1 MGPTPDQIDLIR
13 LYEPALYFSGAPGAP
28 GSERFFPSDAKR
40 YLEHAALYL
49 ANAPFATRANW
60 GTPVAIAGQLGAIN
74 GEAPIFLGQF
84 NEDATPQFP
93 FLETNAG
100 QEHFLDV
107 SGWTPDDTHAN
118 LDNLASLYA
127 TKQSLKDS
135 QFWYHAEFFDTARL
149 RSLFTDLI
157 RSGGMDFSSLF
168 GSTPGNPPVLTNPAL
183 ICYYLFYPA
192 HEESLS
198 GCEYAPGQI
207 VDTAR
212 DFASFAG
219 EWTCIAL
226 LLDRPNATSP
236 YVPKWAGLTNRNV
249 GKTSVKGEE
258 VRSTM
263 RLLPWGAMDLYQVT
277 HPRFF
282 VGRGSHGLYLP
293 GETTPPLSFA
303 DPSAAFCG
311 GATSLTTGP
320 VGAPS
325 PPLYGITIGLLM
337 TKVIAGAASG
347 TGLFGA
353 IGGMLGAAA
362 GLVWGIAEVAHTP
375 RLDGVDPPETPS
387 LQSTTDTVGS
397 DGLVIHPKGLPP
409 VGIGPGNGREWQS
422 DDNVLIGSRHYFF
435 TVDRATQVLW
445 GNDPDGQGY
454 TGRWGADVAQD
465 PQTRRSGMTFP
476 KFWQLFFE
484 TLVRNDLPSRTIVLQ
499 HLEGPTWTVP
509 QDWNANNNSVECI
522 GGGVGGGG
530 NTSITGG
537 AFSAGGG
544 GAYSKGVNLA
554 WSPGAVINFSV
565 GAAADNL
572 GNAGDTYVNPAAASF
587 PSTGQAVGARGASA
601 AKGGP
606 SNNGY
611 STGPGNVQNAGGNG
625 GGSSWG
631 GGGGGGAGGP
641 NGNGAGGG
649 STSSGGTAGGGGG
662 GAGGGTAGGSTADNP
677 GTAGA
682 GLNGSGN
689 GGKGASPAPG
699 APGPGANGIDL
710 DGAHGSGG
718 GGGGGGGTSDPT
730 DTNPASGGAAG
741 GLYGGGGGAGG
752 TRINVG
758 GTPGGK
764 GADGII
770 IIRYVP
776 R

>member
-1 MGPTPDQIDLIR
+1 MGPTPDQIALIR
-13 LYEPALYFSGAPGAP
+13 QYEPALYFSGVPGAP

-49 ANAPFATRANW
+49 AKKPFATRADW
-60 GTPVAIAGQLGAIN
+60 GTPVATAGQLAAIN

-84 NEDATPQFP
+84 NPSATPQSP
-93 FLETNAG
+93 FLETLAG

-107 SGWTPDDTHAN
+107 SGWTPDDTHVDLN
-118 LDNLASLYA
+118 HLASLYA
-127 TKQSLKDS
+127 TNDSLKGS

-149 RSLFTDLI
+149 RLLFTDLV
-157 RSGGMDFSSLF
+157 RSGAMDFGSLF
-168 GSTPGNPPVLTNPAL
+168 AATQGGPPVLTNPAL

-198 GCEYAPGQI
+198 GCEFAPGQI

-219 EWTCIAL
+219 EWSCIAL
-226 LLDRPNATSP
+226 LLDRPNAASP

-277 HPRFF
+277 HPRLF

-293 GETTPPLSFA
+293 DETPPPLSFA

-325 PPLYGITIGLLM
+325 PPLYGIAAGFLM
-337 TKVIAGAASG
+337 TKVIAGAAAG

-353 IGGMLGAAA
+353 IGGLVGAAA
-362 GLVWGIAEVAHTP
+362 GLVWGIAEIADPP
-375 RLDGVDPPETPS
+375 RLDGVDPPETPA
-387 LQSTTDTVGS
+387 LQSTVDTTGS
-397 DGLVIHPKGLPP
+397 DGIVIFPKGLPP
-409 VGIGPGNGREWQS
+409 VGVGPGNGREWQS
-422 DDNVLIGSRHYFF
+422 DDNVPIAGRKYFF

-445 GNDPDGQGY
+445 GNDRDGQGY
-454 TGRWGADVAQD
+454 TGRWGAHVAQD
-465 PQTRRSGMTFP
+465 PQFLRTGMVFP
-476 KFWQLFFE
+476 RFWQLFFE
-484 TLVRNDLPSRTIVLQ
+484 TLVRNDLPAVTIVLQ
-499 HLEGPTWTVP
+499 RLEGPTWTVP
-509 QDWNANNNSVECI
+509 QNWNANNNTVECI

-544 GAYSKGVNLA
+544 GAYSKSVNLA
-554 WSPGAVINFSV
+554 WSPGTVINFSV

-572 GNAGDTYVNPAAASF
+572 GNAGDTYVNPSAAAF
-587 PSTGQAVGARGASA
+587 PNSGQAVGARGATSS
-601 AKGGP
+601 KGG
-606 SNNGY
+606 SSDNGY
-611 STGPGNVQNAGGNG
+611 ATGPGSVKNAGGNG

-641 NGNGAGGG
+641 NGNGA
-649 STSSGGTAGGGGG
+649 SGGTTSLNGTAGSGGG

-677 GTAGA
+677 GATGA
-682 GLNGSGN
+682 GLNGSGA

-699 APGPGANGIDL
+699 AAGPGANGIDL

-730 DTNPASGGAAG
+730 NTNAASGGADG
-741 GLYGGGGGAGG
+741 GRYGGGGGAGG
-752 TRINVG
+752 TKINVG

>member
-1 MGPTPDQIDLIR
+1 MGPTPDQIALIR
-13 LYEPALYFSGAPGAP
+13 QYEPALYFSGVPGAP

-40 YLEHAALYL
+40 YLEQAALYL
-49 ANAPFATRANW
+49 AKTPFATRADW
-60 GTPVAIAGQLGAIN
+60 GTPVAIAQQLAAIN

-84 NEDATPQFP
+84 NEQATPQFP
-93 FLETNAG
+93 FLETVAG

-107 SGWTPDDTHAN
+107 SGWTSNDTHADLN
-118 LDNLASLYA
+118 HLASLYS
-127 TKQSLKDS
+127 TNESLKGS

-149 RSLFTDLI
+149 RMLFTDLI
-157 RSGGMDFSSLF
+157 RSGGIDFSSLF

-198 GCEYAPGQI
+198 GCEFAPGQI

-219 EWTCIAL
+219 EWSCIAL
-226 LLDRPNATSP
+226 LLDRPNTASP
-236 YVPKWAGLTNRNV
+236 YVPKWAGLSNRNV

-258 VRSTM
+258 IRSTM
-263 RLLPWGAMDLYQVT
+263 RILPWGGMDLYQVT
-277 HPRFF
+277 HPRLF

-293 GETTPPLSFA
+293 DEMPPPLTFV

-320 VGAPS
+320 VGPPS
-325 PPLYGITIGLLM
+325 GPLYGITIGLLM

-387 LQSTTDTVGS
+387 LQSTTDTTGS
-397 DGLVIHPKGLPP
+397 DGIVIYPKGLPP
-409 VGIGPGNGREWQS
+409 VGVGPGNGREWQS
-422 DDNVLIGSRHYFF
+422 DDNVPIGGRKYFF

-445 GNDPDGQGY
+445 GTDPDGQGY

-465 PQTRRSGMTFP
+465 PQTRRSGMVFP
-476 KFWQLFFE
+476 RFWQLFFE
-484 TLVRNDLPSRTIVLQ
+484 TLVRNDLPAISIALKNGEAT
-499 HLEGPTWTVP
+499 TWTVP
-509 QDWNANNNSVECI
+509 KDWNAKNNTVECI
-522 GGGVGGGG
+522 GGGVGGG
-530 NTSITGG
+530 TSLAGG
-537 AFSAGGG
+537 ALQGGGG
-544 GAYSKGVNLA
+544 GAYSKSVNLA
-554 WSPGAVINFSV
+554 WTPGQVINFSV

-572 GNAGDTYVNPAAASF
+572 GNAGDTYVNPSAASF
-587 PSTGQAVGARGASA
+587 PNSGEAAGAKGASSSN
-601 AKGGP
+601 GG
-606 SNNGY
+606 SSTNGY
-611 STGPGNVQNAGGNG
+611 ATGPGAAKNSGGNG
-625 GGSSWG
+625 GTSSWG

-641 NGNGAGGG
+641 KGNGASGG
-649 STSSGGTAGGGGG
+649 STSLGGTAGSGGGG
-662 GAGGGTAGGSTADNP
+662 GGGGTAGGSTADDP
-677 GTAGA
+677 GTAGT
-682 GLNGSGN
+682 GSGGSGA
-689 GGKGASPAPG
+689 GGTGAAAPSG
-699 APGPGANGIDL
+699 NPGPGGNGTDL

-718 GGGGGGGTSDPT
+718 GGGGGSGDGKNAIAATTGADGGQ
-730 DTNPASGGAAG
+730 
-741 GLYGGGGGAGG
+741 YGGGGGAGG
-752 TRINVG
+752 CRATVG

-770 IIRYVP
+770 VIRYVP
-776 R
+776 AS

>member
-1 MGPTPDQIDLIR
+1 MGPTPNQIDLIR
-13 LYEPALYFSGAPGAP
+13 KYEPALYFS

-49 ANAPFATRANW
+49 AKKPFATRADW
-60 GTPVAIAGQLGAIN
+60 GPPVGTAGQLGAIN
-74 GEAPIFLGQF
+74 GEAPIFIGQF

-93 FLETNAG
+93 FLETKAG

-107 SGWTPDDTHAN
+107 SGWTSDDTHADLN
-118 LDNLASLYA
+118 NLASLYA
-127 TKQSLKDS
+127 PKQSLNGS
-135 QFWYHAEFFDTARL
+135 LFWYHAEFFDAARL
-149 RSLFTDLI
+149 QNLFTELV
-157 RSGGMDFSSLF
+157 RSGSALNFNNLF

-219 EWTCIAL
+219 EWSCIAL
-226 LLDRPNATSP
+226 LLDSPNATPS
-236 YVPKWAGLTNRNV
+236 YVPKWAGLSNRNV
-249 GKTSVKGEE
+249 GKTSVNGEE

-263 RLLPWGAMDLYQVT
+263 RILPWADMDLYQVT

-282 VGRGSHGLYLP
+282 VGLGSHGLYLP
-293 GETTPPLSFA
+293 DEAPTPLHFA

-320 VGAPS
+320 VGPPS
-325 PPLYGITIGLLM
+325 GKLYGITTGLLM
-337 TKVIAGAASG
+337 TKVIAGSAAG
-347 TGLFGA
+347 GLLGPL
-353 IGGMLGAAA
+353 GGMLGAAA
-362 GLVWGIAEVAHTP
+362 GLIWGIAEVANTP

-387 LQSTTDTVGS
+387 LQSTVDTTGS
-397 DGLVIHPKGLPP
+397 NGLVIYPKGLPP

-422 DDNVLIGSRHYFF
+422 DDNVPIDGRHYFF

-465 PQTRRSGMTFP
+465 PQTRRSGMAFP
-476 KFWQLFFE
+476 TFWQLFFE

-499 HLEGPTWTVP
+499 RLEGPTWTVP
-509 QDWNANNNSVECI
+509 QDWNATNNTVECI

-544 GAYSKGVNLA
+544 GAYSKSVNLA
-554 WSPGAVINFSV
+554 WSPGQVINFSV

-572 GNAGDTYVNPAAASF
+572 GNAGDTYVNPSAAAF
-587 PSTGQAVGARGASA
+587 PSTGQAVGARGAIAS
-601 AKGGP
+601 KGG
-606 SNNGY
+606 SSANGY
-611 STGPGNVQNAGGNG
+611 STGPGNVQNAGGDG
-625 GGSSWG
+625 GASSWG

-641 NGNGAGGG
+641 NGNGA
-649 STSSGGTAGGGGG
+649 SGGTTSLEGTAGSGGG
-662 GAGGGTAGGSTADNP
+662 GAGGGAAGGSTADDP

-682 GLNGSGN
+682 GLNGSGA

-699 APGPGANGIDL
+699 IADPGANGTDL

-718 GGGGGGGTSDPT
+718 GGGGGGGVSDPT
-730 DTNPASGGAAG
+730 NTNTATGGADG
-741 GLYGGGGGAGG
+741 GRYGGGGGAGA
-752 TRINVG
+752 TTVNVG